1 MEEKIIKLQK
11 RADEIMNSK
20 SLNILSDEK
29 SILEILTEISKSN
42 SDNISLK
49 EKTLNDIEIYLDV
62 KEKMCFAQ
70 EDLEFLKKLSKNL
83 KSQFT
88 RITDEGDPTLF
99 KITNSLGN
107 EIYFLTRSSLEEYRK
122 INEKDVKQLI
132 EIPSSHSMELKH
144 LLDIIKRNF

>member
-42 SDNISLK
+42 R
-49 EKTLNDIEIYLDV
+49 DV